1 MVYLKNGKSPPYLL
15 SWNNY
20 SFYHKK
26 ITVKSILNREIK
38 PQKTTEKTQISI
50 RSQYRKS
57 KPIQTEGRLFGH
69 GSLDYFGD
77 WPRAVAIFALEK
89 KTIFHYSIRLR

>member
-38 PQKTTEKTQISI
+38 PQKTTEKTQIST

-57 KPIQTEGRLFGH
+57 KLIQTE
-69 GSLDYFGD
+69 
-77 WPRAVAIFALEK
+77 
-89 KTIFHYSIRLR
+89 